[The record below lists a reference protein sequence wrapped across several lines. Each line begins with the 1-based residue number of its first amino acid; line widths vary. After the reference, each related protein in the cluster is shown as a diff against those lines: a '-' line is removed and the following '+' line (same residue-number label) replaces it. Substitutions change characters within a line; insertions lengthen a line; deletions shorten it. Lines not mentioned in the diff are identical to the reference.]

1 MEKRLSCRAMGL
13 NCDYT
18 IHSETEEE
26 IVRMIADHMKTVHAI
41 VWTEELRVKAGDLI
55 RLEEAS

>member
-1 MEKRLSCRAMGL
+1 MGL

-18 IHSETEEE
+18 IHGESEEE
-26 IVRMIADHMKTVHAI
+26 IVRTIAGHLKAVHAI
-41 VWTEELRVKAGDLI
+41 DWTEELRAKAGDLI

>member
-1 MEKRLSCRAMGL
+1 MGL

-18 IHSETEEE
+18 IHNESEEE
-26 IVRMIADHMKTVHAI
+26 IVRMIADHLKTVHTI
-41 VWTEELRVKAGDLI
+41 EWTEELRAKAGDLI